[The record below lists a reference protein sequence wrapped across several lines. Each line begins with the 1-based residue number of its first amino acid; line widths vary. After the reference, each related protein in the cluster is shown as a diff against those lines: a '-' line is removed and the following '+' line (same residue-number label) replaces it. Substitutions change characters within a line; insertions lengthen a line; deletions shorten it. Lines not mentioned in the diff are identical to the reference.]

1 MTEGNETTENI
12 GALSHSQGDA
22 DPIHHDED
30 REGSDVGGPAAA
42 IESTTEEA
50 LTGTSTVG
58 EEDDEHSQATDPS

>member
-1 MTEGNETTENI
+1 MSEANETTENV
-12 GALSHSQGDA
+12 GALSHSQGEP
-22 DPIHHDED
+22 DPIHHDRE

-58 EEDDEHSQATDPS
+58 EEDDQHSQAIDPG